1 MKILITGANG
11 TIGSDLVNYFSK
23 ENKVYGVYRTLNDTI
38 KKIKNN
44 NIIWIKHDIR
54 KKLNL
59 KSKIDILIHCAVV
72 HPFSKK
78 KNYGDYI
85 DTNIIGLKNIIEFS
99 NKKKI
104 KIFLYLSSVKIYGDI
119 KDKVL
124 KDSNTFTNPSI
135 LGATKI
141 LSEKMLEMQ
150 NFNYL
155 SIRLPGV
162 VSYFNTD
169 KRRPWINNVIY
180 KLINNKKIDIYNPN
194 SLFNNVIDTLEIF
207 KFIDFIFKKKIKKDT
222 LNLSA
227 TKTIKVKNLIFF
239 FKKKFLSK

>member
-11 TIGSDLVNYFSK
+11 IVGSDLVNFFSK
-23 ENKVYGVYRTLNDTI
+23 ENKVYGVYRKLNDTI
-38 KKIKNN
+38 RKIKNK
-44 NIIWIKHDIR
+44 NIIWIKHDIK

-104 KIFLYLSSVKIYGDI
+104 KFFLYLSSVKIYGDI
-119 KDKVL
+119 KNKVL
-124 KDSNTFTNPSI
+124 KDSNTFSNPSI

-141 LSEKMLEMQ
+141 LSEKMIEEQ
-150 NFNYL
+150 KFKYL
-155 SIRLPGV
+155 NLRLPGV
-162 VSYFNTD
+162 ISYLNRD
-169 KRRPWINNVIY
+169 NRRPWLNNIIY
-180 KLINNKKIDIYNPN
+180 NLKMNKKIDVFN
-194 SLFNNVIDTLEIF
+194 SNLLFNNIIDTVDIYN
-207 KFIDFIFKKKIKKDT
+207 FINFFLKNKIKSTT
-222 LNLSA
+222 LIYQPLNQCR
-227 TKTIKVKNLIFF
+227 
-239 FKKKFLSK
+239 